1 MSVDSNNNLNGS
13 TAEYGDSQ
21 TDVAEQPRES
31 VTDSE
36 YTEAV
41 EQNVTESNTES
52 STEVL
57 ASDKKAP
64 VNKKVVESKKTK
76 GKRGDYAVYI
86 IIALLIICVIAAG
99 VISKYKNIIFRYE
112 KFLYGEY

>member
-21 TDVAEQPRES
+21 TDIAEQPSEV

-36 YTEAV
+36 NTEAV
-41 EQNVTESNTES
+41 EQNATES

-57 ASDKKAP
+57 ASDKKA
-64 VNKKVVESKKTK
+64 VESKKTK
-76 GKRGDYAVYI
+76 DKHEDYAVYVI
-86 IIALLIICVIAAG
+86 TAALIICVIAVGMIAK
-99 VISKYKNIIFRYE
+99 IKNRIM
-112 KFLYGEY
+112 K